1 MERSEALRIISA
13 HEEEIKRLG
22 VRRLALFGSVARDE
36 TEPESDVDLL
46 VEFDDRPIGLFEFVD
61 LQRYLESI
69 MNVPVDLVTE
79 EALKRQLRENILRE
93 AIPAA

>member
-1 MERSEALRIISA
+1 MDRSEALRIISV
-13 HEEEIKRLG
+13 HEGEIKGFG

-36 TEPESDVDLL
+36 AGPESDVDVL

-69 MNVPVDLVTE
+69 LHAPVDLETE
-79 EALKRQLRENILRE
+79 DGLKQQLRENILKE

>member
-1 MERSEALRIISA
+1 MERSEALRTISV
-13 HEEEIKRLG
+13 HEGEIKRFG

-36 TEPESDVDLL
+36 AGPESDVDVL

-69 MNVPVDLVTE
+69 LMVPVDLVTE
-79 EALKRQLRENILRE
+79 DGLKRQLRENILKE